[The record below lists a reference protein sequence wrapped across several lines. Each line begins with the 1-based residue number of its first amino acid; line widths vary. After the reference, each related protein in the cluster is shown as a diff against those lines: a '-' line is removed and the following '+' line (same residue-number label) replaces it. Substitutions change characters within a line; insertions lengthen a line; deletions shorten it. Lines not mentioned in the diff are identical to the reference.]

1 MSIDGPYRTH
11 ARNIAVGGAANS
23 RHIHADAAGFF
34 VGQISTWVTHSR
46 SLGAA
51 TTS

>member
-1 MSIDGPYRTH
+1 MSIDGPYRTR
-11 ARNIAVGGAANS
+11 ARNTAVGGAANS
-23 RHIHADAAGFF
+23 RHIQADAADFF
-34 VGQISTWVTHSR
+34 VGQISTVTHSR